1 MKINRQ
7 DKKDAV
13 TFADLLVGTVF
24 EYKDEVYMKIPTVN
38 ECFNAINMGDITF
51 GEFFGSEV
59 PIILD
64 AELVVK

>member
-7 DKKDAV
+7 FKKNAV
-13 TFADLLVGTVF
+13 TFYDLMVGTVF
-24 EYKDEVYMKIPTVN
+24 EYRDEVYMKIPIVN
-38 ECFNAINMGDITF
+38 GCFNAINMGDITF
-51 GEFFGSEV
+51 AEFLGSEV